1 MAKFFNYYPKT
12 FYISNTNVTG
22 AESITNIITRFSF
35 EKELKENTLVFYE
48 YSIKESDTPES
59 IAHKLYGDSER
70 HWIVLLFNDIID
82 PQWDWPLQTD
92 ALNEYVNQK
101 YSTRGAANTTPQS
114 GLNWALSENN
124 VESYFKVITTTGS
137 EGTQRIEKINLD
149 SNTYANVIESTN
161 SYVTSNGENVSIKI
175 SKETRSF
182 YNYELEENEKKRT
195 IKLLKKEFVSE
206 VEKEFKRVVSI

>member
-12 FYISNTNVTG
+12 FYISNNNVTG

-35 EKELKENTLVFYE
+35 EKELKDNTLVFYE
-48 YSIKESDTPES
+48 YNIKESDTPES

-101 YSTRGAANTTPQS
+101 YSARGAANTTPQS
-114 GLNWALSENN
+114 GLIWALSENN

-137 EGTQRIEKINLD
+137 EGTQRIEKISLD
-149 SNTYANVIESTN
+149 ANTYANVITSTT
-161 SYVTSNGENVSIKI
+161 SYVTSNNESVSVKI